1 LRHVISEREI
11 LSKLFLE
18 YLMTT
23 IYDVSKRAGVSTATV
38 SRVVNN
44 NPKVDARLREQ
55 VLTAMEELRYVP
67 NGSARSLVT
76 KQTRRI
82 ALIISDITNPFFAQT
97 ARGAQDA
104 LDERGYQLLL
114 ANSDDRPAR
123 ELRYLSTFAETGVDG
138 VLIEPAMPDNRSAA
152 GQRGVRRA
160 LAHHLENLSLP
171 VVALSPDHVMPNADT
186 VSIDEE
192 AAAFKAVDHLLGLG
206 HRQIAMINGPQH
218 SAVGTRRA
226 AGYRR
231 ALERHGIAWKSELVV
246 HTHFRRDAG
255 REAMQG
261 LLSRFP
267 EISAVFGADG
277 PLASGALQAA
287 RDVNRRVPQE
297 LAVVC
302 VGDSVMSAENDPP
315 LTVVA
320 HPRGYE
326 FGRVGSQLLLER
338 ILKTDAEPLL
348 SRRVVL
354 ETRLIVRAST
364 VLGIDSEA

>member
-1 LRHVISEREI
+1 
-11 LSKLFLE
+11 
-18 YLMTT
+18 MPT

-38 SRVVNN
+38 SRVINN
-44 NPKVDARLREQ
+44 NSKVDADLRSR
-55 VLTAMEELRYVP
+55 VLTAMKELQYVP

-138 VLIEPAMPDNRSAA
+138 VLIEPAMPDNHSAA
-152 GQRGVRRA
+152 SQRGVRQA
-160 LAHHLENLSLP
+160 LARQLEMFNLP

-186 VSIDEE
+186 LSIDEE
-192 AAAFKAVDHLLGLG
+192 QAAFKAVDHLLGLG
-206 HRQIAMINGPQH
+206 HRSVAMINGPEH
-218 SAVGTRRA
+218 SPVGKRRA

-231 ALERHGIAWKSELVV
+231 ALHQYGFSWDDELVV
-246 HTHFRRDAG
+246 HTHFRREAG
-255 REAMQG
+255 REAMRH
-261 LLSRFP
+261 LLAARSD
-267 EISAVFGADG
+267 ISAVFGADEL
-277 PLASGALQAA
+277 LASGALQAA
-287 RDVNRRVPQE
+287 REQGLKVPQE

-302 VGDSVMSAENDPP
+302 IGDAVISSESDPP

-326 FGRVGSQLLLER
+326 FGRIGSQLLLER
-338 ILKTDAEPLL
+338 ITKSNAEPLE
-348 SRRVVL
+348 SRAVLL
-354 ETRLIVRAST
+354 ETRLIVRSST
-364 VLGIDSEA
+364 VFGIGLDS

>member
-1 LRHVISEREI
+1 
-11 LSKLFLE
+11 
-18 YLMTT
+18 MPT

-38 SRVVNN
+38 SRVINN
-44 NPKVDARLREQ
+44 NSKVDADLRNR
-55 VLTAMEELRYVP
+55 VLSAMEELRYVP

-123 ELRYLSTFAETGVDG
+123 ELRYLATFAETGVDG
-138 VLIEPAMPDNRSAA
+138 VLIEPAMPDNHSAA
-152 GQRGVRRA
+152 SQRSVRQA
-160 LAHHLENLSLP
+160 LARQLEAFNLP

-186 VSIDEE
+186 LSINEE
-192 AAAFKAVDHLLGLG
+192 QAAFKAVDHLLGLG
-206 HRQIAMINGPQH
+206 HRVVAMINGPEH
-218 SAVGTRRA
+218 SPVGKRRA

-231 ALERHGIAWKSELVV
+231 ALQQHGFSWDSALVV
-246 HTHFRRDAG
+246 HTHFRREAG
-255 REAMQG
+255 HEAMRS
-261 LLSRFP
+261 LLAARSD
-267 EISAVFGADG
+267 ISAVFGADEL
-277 PLASGALQAA
+277 LAAGALQAA
-287 RDVNRRVPQE
+287 KEQGLTVPLE
-297 LAVVC
+297 LAVAC
-302 VGDSVMSAENDPP
+302 VGDAIMSAESDPP

-326 FGRVGSQLLLER
+326 FGRIGSQLLLER
-338 ILKTDAEPLL
+338 ILRPDTESFE
-348 SRRVVL
+348 SRAVVL

-364 VLGIDSEA
+364 VLGIGLNS